1 MYFAPCGK
9 KYPMC
14 ILEKWSGCPQSVLR
28 ESFSKMNPVFS
39 MFSSA
44 VYMCVQLVKVA
55 LVYHR
60 DRKALYK
67 WSSFPIVV
75 HNCVVVTTFTVQ
87 VKDPQFKTQRRHKSG
102 LRGVMSWC
110 TLSAGHTSPRRADS
124 GRTSSVKLCQ
134 IKHADP
140 STVPTPWEIKEVG
153 CTPNF

>member
-1 MYFAPCGK
+1 
-9 KYPMC
+9 
-14 ILEKWSGCPQSVLR
+14 
-28 ESFSKMNPVFS
+28 
-39 MFSSA
+39 
-44 VYMCVQLVKVA
+44 MCVQLVKVA

-110 TLSAGHTSPRRADS
+110 TLSAGHTSPRRAES
-124 GRTSSVKLCQ
+124 GRTSSIKLCQ

-153 CTPNF
+153 CTPNFWPQQYQNGWVVKPKLTRSSAVMWLGRALLFYTQPLAHCDV